1 MPRSLARHLL
11 KMLARCLLLGA
22 ACAHLS
28 GAAGAAPGAQVEVT
42 LNSGDDGMVLDVT
55 CLVAASPAEV
65 WAVVTDFE
73 HAAGFISNLERSS
86 VLERSA
92 DRMLVSQKGR
102 MGFGPFS
109 VSVETV
115 TEVRLT
121 HLEGMRSRLIRGSM
135 KRHESTTRLIPENG
149 GTRIVY
155 HAVSVP
161 DVWIPPVI
169 GPAIIRYEAQT
180 RFEQLLQEIL
190 RRKGRADASR

>member
-1 MPRSLARHLL
+1 MARHLL
-11 KMLARCLLLGA
+11 KMLVRCLLPGA
-22 ACAHLS
+22 ACALLS
-28 GAAGAAPGAQVEVT
+28 GAAGAVPGAQVEVT
-42 LNSGDDGMVLDVT
+42 LSTRDDGVVLDVT

-65 WAVVTDFE
+65 WAVVTDYE
-73 HAAGFISNLERSS
+73 HAASFIANLEKSS

-92 DRMLVSQKGR
+92 NRMLVSQKGK

-109 VSVETV
+109 VNVETV

-169 GPAIIRYEAQT
+169 GPAIIRHEAQT
-180 RFEQLLQEIL
+180 RFEQLLVEIL
-190 RRKGRADASR
+190 RRKAHADASR